1 MKINN
6 ELTMT
11 YTMKNK
17 NIRPLDWKRKLKYLY
32 MNNNTRR
39 EFLVDGDKYEQLE
52 AFIEKV
58 EQQAVAYERARVR
71 GEIEQKVEEYK
82 QKACVAANSL
92 EYDEVNMLRYIE
104 RQEVRWVVNR
114 LIDAKRDFSDLL
126 SSLDKLVT
134 ERTNL

>member
-1 MKINN
+1 MKDTTKILEEFYEKFPPVECSAHERTSSAFCICEDLPDINAEN
-6 ELTMT
+6 VAIKSFLTT
-11 YTMKNK
+11 A
-17 NIRPLDWKRKLKYLY
+17 I
-32 MNNNTRR
+32 
-39 EFLVDGDKYEQLE
+39 
-52 AFIEKV
+52 
-58 EQQAVAYERARVR
+58 QQAVAEERARVR